1 MSKYSAGITVV
12 LFAVF
17 CLFCGDAGAG
27 TVFYYT
33 SSPES
38 WVGQGESATVTPDDG
53 FAFIVQRNYG
63 NGVSFYINNF
73 TPVPDPNN
81 MISWHLDFAAP
92 YNVALQPGQY
102 ENAIH
107 FTYQYSEY
115 PGLAFTGRGR
125 ANGSISG
132 YFNVYEAVYGN
143 NDEVISFA
151 ADFMQYD
158 EGVEDAWSMG
168 GIRYNSDYPI
178 PEPSTFA
185 LLLAG
190 LPFLGFIWYNTQ
202 NRRTS

>member
-1 MSKYSAGITVV
+1 MRKYNVGITVI
-12 LFAVF
+12 LFAVL
-17 CLFCGDAGAG
+17 CILCGDASAS

-38 WVGQGESATVTPDDG
+38 WVGQGESATVTPNDG
-53 FAFIVQRNYG
+53 FAFIVERNYC
-63 NGVSFYINNF
+63 NGVSFHINNF
-73 TPVPDPNN
+73 TPIPDINN
-81 MISWHLDFAAP
+81 MISWHLNFAAP
-92 YNVALQPGQY
+92 YNVVLQPGQY

-115 PGLAFTGRGR
+115 PGLAFYGKGR

-132 YFNVYEAVYGN
+132 YFNVYEAVYGD

-178 PEPSTFA
+178 PESSTIM

-190 LPFLGFIWYNTQ
+190 FSLIGLKAKIK
-202 NRRTS
+202 R